1 MEEEIDRIINAIK
14 NNKCVLVLGPE
25 ICQLKHNILADKS
38 PKDFDES
45 LQIAYKY
52 YIDNKIDKELTKYRD
67 DLLEFSDYAFLK
79 DNLWVYNHTDKDRHL
94 FNFAKWFFDNTM
106 DWQEPFKE
114 ITQIPFPL
122 IISLLP
128 DTHLENTFDAQ
139 KQPFSVSKYSRLN
152 KDVPEIEHKI
162 GNERTLIYKLLGDIK
177 ARDASFTFDHWYEF
191 FRNLLHENPSL
202 PDQIINTLK
211 NADLI
216 LFVGVRI
223 EKWYIQLLVKH
234 LYTIS
239 SEDIGSFAFANIK
252 DSKETYLARKRLNI
266 IFDEEEPIEMINKI
280 YIACSDNKLLRQASA
295 SNSTIKA
302 NVFIS
307 YNHSDTVIAHRLK
320 NDLERF
326 GINVIIDTDN
336 PIGFKIPTFIN
347 ESIQQADFI
356 VQLVSENFLTSPW
369 VAQESKLAFIGAEIA
384 KKTVLP
390 CEIDDILKDKSFR
403 KRAMDRINIKL
414 EELSSEI
421 KERLNPDGNG
431 GGIEDLT
438 PQFNRLRKLKND
450 YDDTIAEFQDKNRGD
465 LRGNNYESGF
475 LKLIESIKKYL
486 SKA

>member
-25 ICQLKHNILADKS
+25 ICQLSHNILADKS

-45 LQIAYKY
+45 LQIAYQY
-52 YIDNKIDKELTKYRD
+52 YIDKKIDKELTRYRD
-67 DLLEFSDYAFLK
+67 DLLEFNDYAFLK

-94 FNFAKWFFDNTM
+94 FNFAKWYFDNTM

-152 KDVPEIEHKI
+152 KDVPKIEHKI
-162 GNERTLIYKLLGDIK
+162 GKERTLIYKLLGDIK

-252 DSKETYLARKRLNI
+252 ETKETQLARKRLNI
-266 IFDEEEPIEMINKI
+266 IFEEKEPVEMINKI
-280 YIACSDNKLLRQASA
+280 FKACSDNNLLRQASE

-302 NVFIS
+302 SVFIS
-307 YNHSDTVIAHRLK
+307 YNHSDTVIALRLK

-326 GINVIIDTDN
+326 GIKVIIDTDN

-356 VQLVSENFLTSPW
+356 IQLISKNFLTSPW
-369 VAQESKLAFIGAEIA
+369 VAQESIRAFIGAEIA

-390 CEIDDILKDKSFR
+390 CEIDDSLKDETFR
-403 KRAMDRINIKL
+403 SSAIATLDERIKKISEDIKKRIDN
-414 EELSSEI
+414 EE
-421 KERLNPDGNG
+421 
-431 GGIEDLT
+431 GIEDLE
-438 PQFNRLRKLKND
+438 PQRRRLRELKSN
-450 YDDTIAEFQDKNRGD
+450 YDSIMAEFRNKNRGD

-475 LKLIESIKKYL
+475 QKLIESIKTYQ
-486 SKA
+486 SKAQA